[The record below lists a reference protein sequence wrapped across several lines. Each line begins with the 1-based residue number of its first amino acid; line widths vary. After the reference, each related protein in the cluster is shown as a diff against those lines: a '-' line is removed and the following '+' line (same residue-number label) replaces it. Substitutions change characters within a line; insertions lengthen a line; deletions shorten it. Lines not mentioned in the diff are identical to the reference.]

1 MSNIY
6 LLAASSYNVIKRKL
20 DELINGNKNVTINSL
35 NDLSISDIV
44 EDASYYGLFEEE
56 RVIIIKDC
64 KYFSGK
70 FIYEEDMEILTKFL
84 SNLDKLTKVII
95 ICDGIEKTKNNTK
108 SVISMGANIFDF
120 TKQNEELEK
129 EIINNFLETENIK
142 IDDKTLELIKENC
155 LNNIDTIILEI
166 SKLSNV
172 DKTITTDI
180 VNKSGIKLDK
190 IDDYAF
196 SNAVIAKD
204 FNKAFNEL
212 DKLIEN
218 GVEPFSVVGILASSY
233 TNMYMVRD
241 AASRGLSDEEIAKT
255 LNYSSDK
262 RVYMMKKN
270 SKIYTMDE
278 LKEIIIN
285 LSELDIKIKT
295 GTNPVYAIKEF
306 LLNL

>member
-64 KYFSGK
+64 KYFYGK
-70 FIYEEDMEILTKFL
+70 FIYEEDMEILAKFL

-108 SVISMGANIFDF
+108 SVISLGANIFDF

-204 FNKAFNEL
+204 FNKAFYEL